1 MIPNLDRG
9 FRLSIRR
16 VVISPKC
23 TKLTIDG
30 KPIAAIMR
38 GKKAANVS
46 NTKMGF

>member
-9 FRLSIRR
+9 LGS
-16 VVISPKC
+16 VNPEDNKC

-38 GKKAANVS
+38 GKKLLQR
-46 NTKMGF
+46 